1 MRTPSDEL
9 QQLEELSLKRSL
21 KWVDTA
27 AYPSSCQI
35 ELNGRK
41 ILNFASNDYLGLS
54 QHPTLK
60 EAMIEGTQRWGV
72 GSSASRL
79 ITGSSVAHQAL
90 EEFIAEQKQTE
101 AALTFSTGY
110 ATAVGT
116 VSALM
121 GKGDTIILDKLAH
134 ASLIDGARLSGATV
148 RVFPHNGM
156 GKLERLL
163 DSARGDGGR
172 TLVITESVFSM
183 DGDLAKLEEIVA
195 LKKRY
200 GALLLVDEA
209 HGLGV
214 YGANGLGL
222 SEHLGCSAMIDI
234 QMGTLSKAAGVGGG
248 YIAASQDLIDLI
260 INKAR
265 SFIYST
271 APSAAQAH
279 CALASLQLITSE
291 EGALLRAKL
300 WRNIRYLGEK
310 LNVDATSAIIPWHV
324 GSAEEALKLSN
335 ELMDSGAYAPAIRF
349 PTVPKNTAR
358 LRITLTADHSEKE
371 INTMVDLLGSV
382 E

>member
-1 MRTPSDEL
+1 
-9 QQLEELSLKRSL
+9 
-21 KWVDTA
+21 
-27 AYPSSCQI
+27 
-35 ELNGRK
+35 
-41 ILNFASNDYLGLS
+41 
-54 QHPTLK
+54 
-60 EAMIEGTQRWGV
+60 
-72 GSSASRL
+72 
-79 ITGSSVAHQAL
+79 
-90 EEFIAEQKQTE
+90 
-101 AALTFSTGY
+101 
-110 ATAVGT
+110 
-116 VSALM
+116 
-121 GKGDTIILDKLAH
+121 
-134 ASLIDGARLSGATV
+134 
-148 RVFPHNGM
+148 
-156 GKLERLL
+156 
-163 DSARGDGGR
+163 
-172 TLVITESVFSM
+172 
-183 DGDLAKLEEIVA
+183 
-195 LKKRY
+195 
-200 GALLLVDEA
+200 
-209 HGLGV
+209 
-214 YGANGLGL
+214 
-222 SEHLGCSAMIDI
+222 MIDI